1 MIGRVLKD
9 VLPEGGGAGVGGGA
23 NDLPDRR
30 TCLREVRCR
39 ISLSGL
45 GVGRNHIFAD
55 VFEST

>member
-1 MIGRVLKD
+1 MYL
-9 VLPEGGGAGVGGGA
+9 EVGGDWKSFERCSAWGWGA

-30 TCLREVRCR
+30 TCLWEVRCR

-45 GVGRNHIFAD
+45 GVGRNHIFTD

>member
-9 VLPEGGGAGVGGGA
+9 VLPEGGGA

-30 TCLREVRCR
+30 TCLWEVRCR

-45 GVGRNHIFAD
+45 GVGRNHIFTD